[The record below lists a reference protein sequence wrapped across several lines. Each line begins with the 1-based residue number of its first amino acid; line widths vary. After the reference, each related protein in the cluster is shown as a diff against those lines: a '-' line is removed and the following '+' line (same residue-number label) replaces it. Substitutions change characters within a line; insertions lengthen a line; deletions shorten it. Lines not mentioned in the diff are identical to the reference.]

1 MQIQIDP
8 SVPSNIPPG
17 QLDDF
22 QGFLTGVLNSIIG
35 SSGPILLT
43 TGQDLWTGLASIM
56 IVWTGVKIALSGNFQ
71 PWEVIRLIIGLWI
84 PWVMLHFYDTPLPPP
99 AAAYTFPGMI
109 VEGGN
114 WLMDLFVADVG
125 TAMRTELSNMINT
138 HLTRITDAWD
148 GYQIWDLVT
157 AGGAALMTLFSA
169 TLMMLFAMIMLV
181 LLYCITYAQVL
192 WAQMAIAILVFL
204 GPLFIPWLLFEPM
217 SFLFWG
223 WFRSLIVFSL
233 YGALAGAVMR
243 VFMGVALGYVTTYSN
258 QVISFDI
265 TVMGGWVLIILPLFV
280 AGILASLKVGELASM
295 LVTGSAVTSSGIT
308 GAAMAAA
315 GGTGA
320 AAGGAA
326 KAAKGGL

>member
-138 HLTRITDAWD
+138 HMTRITDAWD

>member
-138 HLTRITDAWD
+138 HMTRITDAWD

-169 TLMMLFAMIMLV
+169 TIMMIFAMIMLV

-280 AGILASLKVGELASM
+280 AGILASLKVGDLASM

>member
-138 HLTRITDAWD
+138 HMTRITDAWD
-148 GYQIWDLVT
+148 GYQIWDLIT

-169 TLMMLFAMIMLV
+169 TIMM
-181 LLYCITYAQVL
+181 
-192 WAQMAIAILVFL
+192 
-204 GPLFIPWLLFEPM
+204 
-217 SFLFWG
+217 
-223 WFRSLIVFSL
+223 IVCND
-233 YGALAGAVMR
+233 YAGAAVLHYLR
-243 VFMGVALGYVTTYSN
+243 PSALGAARDCHS
-258 QVISFDI
+258 
-265 TVMGGWVLIILPLFV
+265 GLFRAAV
-280 AGILASLKVGELASM
+280 HSLV
-295 LVTGSAVTSSGIT
+295 VV
-308 GAAMAAA
+308 
-315 GGTGA
+315 
-320 AAGGAA
+320 
-326 KAAKGGL
+326 